1 VVSARSGGWAGGVRG
16 DPRICRRPGGAAAGG
31 KLSAADLEC
40 NAIAPHTFMLPL
52 NLERT
57 MTELHWSDAEDV
69 GFELFE
75 KFPKIDPLTVRFT
88 ELRRMVIELKNFD
101 DDVQASTEAKLEA
114 IQMAWHDEWKD
125 NQKDS
130 A

>member
-1 VVSARSGGWAGGVRG
+1 
-16 DPRICRRPGGAAAGG
+16 
-31 KLSAADLEC
+31 
-40 NAIAPHTFMLPL
+40 
-52 NLERT
+52 